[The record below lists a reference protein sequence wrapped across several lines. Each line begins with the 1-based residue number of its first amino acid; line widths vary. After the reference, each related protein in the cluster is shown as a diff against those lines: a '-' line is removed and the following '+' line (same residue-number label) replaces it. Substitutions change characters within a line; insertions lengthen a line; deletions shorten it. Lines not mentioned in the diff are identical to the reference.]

1 MAKRRKKKTNPAL
14 PKWAVTVFAVIAV
27 VLSIF
32 TFGGDLI
39 GIDTSF
45 AQQAM
50 DFIDRIL
57 YGGPTGPTPSLPVS
71 GQVKVYI
78 IDVGQGESIL
88 VTTDQSSLLIDAGEN
103 DKGDEVLE
111 FLDQLGLEKLDYV
124 IATHPDA
131 DHIGGMDTVLQN
143 IEVTDGVF
151 FGYLPDKLI
160 PTTKTYEDLLDVIEQ
175 KNLDLSLL
183 RAGDTLDLGS
193 GAVLSVLGPV
203 TEEIDSKNNGSVV
216 SRLDFG
222 ETSFLFNGDQE
233 KEMEKLLLQSGADL
247 DCDMMTMGHHGSSTS
262 STQEYL
268 DAVTPEYASI
278 SCGKGNKYNH
288 PHKETIQKLEQMDVE
303 YYRTDLSGNITFT
316 SDGSTNS
323 VPPEKP

>member
-175 KNLDLSLL
+175 
-183 RAGDTLDLGS
+183 
-193 GAVLSVLGPV
+193 
-203 TEEIDSKNNGSVV
+203 
-216 SRLDFG
+216 
-222 ETSFLFNGDQE
+222 
-233 KEMEKLLLQSGADL
+233 
-247 DCDMMTMGHHGSSTS
+247 
-262 STQEYL
+262 
-268 DAVTPEYASI
+268 
-278 SCGKGNKYNH
+278 
-288 PHKETIQKLEQMDVE
+288 
-303 YYRTDLSGNITFT
+303 
-316 SDGSTNS
+316 
-323 VPPEKP
+323 

>member
-111 FLDQLGLEKLDYV
+111 F
-124 IATHPDA
+124 
-131 DHIGGMDTVLQN
+131 
-143 IEVTDGVF
+143 
-151 FGYLPDKLI
+151 
-160 PTTKTYEDLLDVIEQ
+160 
-175 KNLDLSLL
+175 
-183 RAGDTLDLGS
+183 
-193 GAVLSVLGPV
+193 
-203 TEEIDSKNNGSVV
+203 
-216 SRLDFG
+216 
-222 ETSFLFNGDQE
+222 
-233 KEMEKLLLQSGADL
+233 
-247 DCDMMTMGHHGSSTS
+247 
-262 STQEYL
+262 
-268 DAVTPEYASI
+268 
-278 SCGKGNKYNH
+278 
-288 PHKETIQKLEQMDVE
+288 
-303 YYRTDLSGNITFT
+303 
-316 SDGSTNS
+316 
-323 VPPEKP
+323 

>member
-103 DKGDEVLE
+103 DKGWVW
-111 FLDQLGLEKLDYV
+111 KNWTMSSPP
-124 IATHPDA
+124 IP
-131 DHIGGMDTVLQN
+131 M
-143 IEVTDGVF
+143 
-151 FGYLPDKLI
+151 
-160 PTTKTYEDLLDVIEQ
+160 PTTSAAWTRCCKT
-175 KNLDLSLL
+175 S
-183 RAGDTLDLGS
+183 RS
-193 GAVLSVLGPV
+193 P
-203 TEEIDSKNNGSVV
+203 TESSSAIC
-216 SRLDFG
+216 R
-222 ETSFLFNGDQE
+222 TS
-233 KEMEKLLLQSGADL
+233 
-247 DCDMMTMGHHGSSTS
+247 
-262 STQEYL
+262 
-268 DAVTPEYASI
+268 
-278 SCGKGNKYNH
+278 
-288 PHKETIQKLEQMDVE
+288 
-303 YYRTDLSGNITFT
+303 
-316 SDGSTNS
+316 
-323 VPPEKP
+323 

>member
-1 MAKRRKKKTNPAL
+1 MLA
-14 PKWAVTVFAVIAV
+14 
-27 VLSIF
+27 
-32 TFGGDLI
+32 
-39 GIDTSF
+39 
-45 AQQAM
+45 
-50 DFIDRIL
+50 
-57 YGGPTGPTPSLPVS
+57 
-71 GQVKVYI
+71 
-78 IDVGQGESIL
+78 
-88 VTTDQSSLLIDAGEN
+88 
-103 DKGDEVLE
+103 

-183 RAGDTLDLGS
+183 HAGDTLDLGS

-222 ETSFLFNGDQE
+222 ETSFLFNGDR
-233 KEMEKLLLQSGADL
+233 KRRWK
-247 DCDMMTMGHHGSSTS
+247 
-262 STQEYL
+262 
-268 DAVTPEYASI
+268 
-278 SCGKGNKYNH
+278 SCCCKAEPTG
-288 PHKETIQKLEQMDVE
+288 L
-303 YYRTDLSGNITFT
+303 
-316 SDGSTNS
+316 
-323 VPPEKP
+323 

>member
-88 VTTDQSSLLIDAGEN
+88 VTTDQSSLLIDAGEMTKATKCWN
-103 DKGDEVLE
+103 FRPAGS
-111 FLDQLGLEKLDYV
+111 GKLDYV

-160 PTTKTYEDLLDVIEQ
+160 PTTKPTRTCWMSSSRKTWTCRCCAQGIR
-175 KNLDLSLL
+175 S
-183 RAGDTLDLGS
+183 TLA
-193 GAVLSVLGPV
+193 AVRCCRCWVRSP
-203 TEEIDSKNNGSVV
+203 K
-216 SRLDFG
+216 RL
-222 ETSFLFNGDQE
+222 TARTTARS
-233 KEMEKLLLQSGADL
+233 SADWTL
-247 DCDMMTMGHHGSSTS
+247 
-262 STQEYL
+262 
-268 DAVTPEYASI
+268 
-278 SCGKGNKYNH
+278 
-288 PHKETIQKLEQMDVE
+288 
-303 YYRTDLSGNITFT
+303 
-316 SDGSTNS
+316 
-323 VPPEKP
+323 EKPPSSLTATRKRRWKSCCCKAEPTWTVI